1 MFALILLF
9 SVYGAVGG
17 HRNDSTDPA
26 SLTLPIFANNSSSS
40 SGEDPPPIHGP
51 YRFQVKHETLESDL
65 FDRSDQGLEVWYPD
79 IAGKLIAYPERGET
93 KKRKLGYFCC
103 LSEVRAARKRMARH
117 RRSVQPGC

>member
-1 MFALILLF
+1 MFALILFF

-79 IAGKLIAYPERGET
+79 IAGKLIAYPGKREGGEKEARLFLLPIRGA
-93 KKRKLGYFCC
+93 R
-103 LSEVRAARKRMARH
+103 RAQTH
-117 RRSVQPGC
+117 GTT